1 MPTVWRLN
9 LKTAASEGVDA
20 RMFCINNNI
29 LNSFIPSRTVQAV
42 DDESVSL
49 FSQVLYNQLS
59 RQEHYSLPDVP
70 VDLFSLISSER
81 TPKCLPKKTLIDRRE
96 ALKLLALLASSAI
109 FPQRALANLM
119 LKPTENEKQVPAQL
133 VAVGGGASNFL
144 NGIIEDG
151 QWNGKSIAID
161 ADKGWLELSKATVRI
176 QIGRYLSHETGCG
189 ADLWVG
195 KRAAQESGTRI
206 RSELAGAHTNVII
219 ACLGGGTGGGAGPL
233 VAHWSQRLGVP
244 TIAVLTMPFSW
255 EGGARFRRAAEA
267 LNEFRLNS
275 IRSKVHCMSW
285 LGKGLVKDAILEND
299 KEVARYCLA
308 FLEQVRIRKLQ
319 RRP

>member
-1 MPTVWRLN
+1 MVNVREPIWTKVGN
-9 LKTAASEGVDA
+9 VD
-20 RMFCINNNI
+20 
-29 LNSFIPSRTVQAV
+29 
-42 DDESVSL
+42 E
-49 FSQVLYNQLS
+49 
-59 RQEHYSLPDVP
+59 VP
-70 VDLFSLISSER
+70 RKDAQMSA
-81 TPKCLPKKTLIDRRE
+81 KKTLIDRRE

-119 LKPTENEKQVPAQL
+119 LKPTENESPVPAQL

-176 QIGRYLSHETGCG
+176 QIGRYLSHEKGCG
-189 ADLWVG
+189 ANLWVG
-195 KRAAQESGTRI
+195 KRAAQESGMRI

-219 ACLGGGTGGGAGPL
+219 TCLGGGTGGGAGPL

-255 EGGARFRRAAEA
+255 EGGARIRRAAEG

-275 IRSKVHCMSW
+275 IKSKVHYMSW

-299 KEVARYCLA
+299 KQVAKYCLA